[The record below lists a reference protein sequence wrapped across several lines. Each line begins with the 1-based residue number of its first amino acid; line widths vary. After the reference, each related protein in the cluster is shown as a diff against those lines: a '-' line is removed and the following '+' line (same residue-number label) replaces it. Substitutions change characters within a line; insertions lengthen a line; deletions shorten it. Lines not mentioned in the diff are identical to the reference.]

1 MRTSSSSA
9 PRSHRA
15 NITRASVRRDLV
27 GWAFVAPFVAV
38 YLAFL
43 VTPFLRGIWISLHDW
58 NLLAV
63 TFNPDAKAFVGLEN
77 WRTMLWGDGL
87 VWSAT
92 AHAPLRTAGLLLAA
106 ALVARAVLAWRR
118 PEGPGAPR
126 PPGVAPRVVVPAA
139 LTLVLA
145 SVVLGGIVP
154 GPDGAWNDP
163 RALRIVGNTLAFVG
177 LTVPAITVLALVI
190 ATALAKPGPW
200 AATLRTIFFLSQVLS
215 VTVVTL
221 IWQLL
226 YSPAQGL
233 FATIAEALGREPIVW
248 VTNPSLA
255 MPAIVIATVWWSL
268 GFAMVL
274 FLAGLQ
280 EIPAE
285 RFEAARIDG
294 ANGLEVFRYVT
305 LPGIARTLTLVVVFE
320 IVLHFQVFGQA
331 HLITRG
337 GPNDATQTL
346 VRYVYQTAFRDG
358 EIGYA
363 SALAM
368 ALFLLMLGFTLL
380 QLRLERRAD

>member
-1 MRTSSSSA
+1 MRTPSSSA
-9 PRSHRA
+9 PRSQRA
-15 NITRASVRRDLV
+15 HITRASLRRDLV
-27 GWAFVAPFVAV
+27 GFAFVAPFVAV

-43 VTPFLRGIWISLHDW
+43 VTPFLRGLWISLHDW

-63 TFNPDAKAFVGLEN
+63 AFDPSAKAFVGLDN
-77 WRTMLWGDGL
+77 WRTMLGGEAL

-92 AHAPLRTAGLLLAA
+92 AHAPLRLAALLLAVG
-106 ALVARAVLAWRR
+106 LTVRAVVALRR
-118 PEGPGAPR
+118 PVGPGTPR
-126 PPGVAPRVVVPAA
+126 PPGVAPRVVVPAV
-139 LTLVLA
+139 LTLLFA
-145 SVVLGGIVP
+145 GIVLGGIVP

-163 RALRIVGNTLAFVG
+163 RFRRIVG
-177 LTVPAITVLALVI
+177 LTVPAITALALAI

-233 FATIAEALGREPIVW
+233 FATILEALGREPLVW

-294 ANGLEVFRYVT
+294 ANGFEVFRFVT

-368 ALFLLMLGFTLL
+368 LLFALMLGFTLL
-380 QLRLERRAD
+380 QLRLERRTD